1 MSYLLAFTLI
11 TSNRLLATH
20 KDPTTS
26 RSVSAQSNKEVISI
40 ARRASSMRP
49 ESPAFIPSSATTAPS
64 TKTPANV
71 FLPSLHHSIYAFAPS
86 SGHLAGDLN
95 TSSQSSQ
102 DCSADLKISP
112 VLRNM
117 ENGRPVLINAVNQST
132 KVDVGSSQHTLTPLI
147 ALPNG
152 GQRTLLKDCQSTAE
166 GFVGAKSEF
175 VSQSH
180 GQFYSLTSNYEND
193 QTTSPLTS
201 FNSVASRDDP
211 YCPLDILDSPLDQA
225 AYGHQGLQPIKPAV
239 LTPSAHLQQKSITTL
254 LVSDSTYGATSGDEP
269 RTNSW
274 RGPGTTLGSEDA
286 TKRYLLE
293 ESAATEP
300 VGMVDV
306 CRLPR
311 TSRLI

>member
-1 MSYLLAFTLI
+1 
-11 TSNRLLATH
+11 
-20 KDPTTS
+20 
-26 RSVSAQSNKEVISI
+26 
-40 ARRASSMRP
+40 MRP

-71 FLPSLHHSIYAFAPS
+71 FLPSLDDSIYAFAPS
-86 SGHLAGDLN
+86 SGHLAGSLN

-102 DCSADLKISP
+102 DCSAELKLSP
-112 VLRNM
+112 VMQNM

-132 KVDVGSSQHTLTPLI
+132 KLDVGSSQHTLTPLI

-152 GQRTLLKDCQSTAE
+152 GQRTLLEDFQSTAE
-166 GFVGAKSEF
+166 GFVEAKSEL

-180 GQFYSLTSNYEND
+180 GQLDSLTSSNYGND
-193 QTTSPLTS
+193 QTTSPLPS
-201 FNSVASRDDP
+201 FNSVTSRDDP
-211 YCPLDILDSPLDQA
+211 YCLLHILDAPLDQA
-225 AYGHQGLQPIKPAV
+225 AYGHQGLQPIKQAV
-239 LTPSAHLQQKSITTL
+239 LTPSAHIQPKSITTL
-254 LVSDSTYGATSGDEP
+254 LVSDRSYGETSGDEP

-274 RGPGTTLGSEDA
+274 RDTGTSLGYEDA
-286 TKRYLLE
+286 TKRYLSE

-300 VGMVDV
+300 VGTVDV